1 MSRLFSDEESL
12 VFKLVY
18 FLTSIIYSIADYY
31 FVSFLFDLY
40 LGFILNSHSSF
51 NDVRNFLSILTA
63 KFSLVFT
70 LRLSVEVFELT
81 FSYDFFFEIN
91 ILSSYPSIF
100 NVELLFAKDKDRL
113 TKTLFKLSFLDSC
126 RVGLVIF
133 SINFNLEASFSAAIF
148 YFLTFSLR
156 FFSSRYCL
164 SCSSYGSF
172 SALTFLTIA
181 VKRLR

>member
-51 NDVRNFLSILTA
+51 IDVRNFLSILTA

-81 FSYDFFFEIN
+81 FSYDFF
-91 ILSSYPSIF
+91 LRSIF
-100 NVELLFAKDKDRL
+100 YHLILV
-113 TKTLFKLSFLDSC
+113 FLM
-126 RVGLVIF
+126 
-133 SINFNLEASFSAAIF
+133 
-148 YFLTFSLR
+148 
-156 FFSSRYCL
+156 
-164 SCSSYGSF
+164 
-172 SALTFLTIA
+172 
-181 VKRLR
+181 